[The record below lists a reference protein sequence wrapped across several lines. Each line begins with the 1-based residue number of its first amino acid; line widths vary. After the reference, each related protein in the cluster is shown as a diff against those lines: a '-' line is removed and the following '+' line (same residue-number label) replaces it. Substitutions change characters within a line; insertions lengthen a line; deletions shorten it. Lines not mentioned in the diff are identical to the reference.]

1 MKVAN
6 HLGIS
11 ADCVSFKATPKD
23 KKTVIQ
29 LMQKAGEKVM
39 FIGDGVNDSPAMA
52 QANVGVAINSAA
64 DITVQAASIVF
75 MRNNLEDVL
84 RAINIS
90 TQTLRQIKINFL
102 WAFIYNIVLVPIAMG
117 ALYLWPLICKMICGI
132 EMHMKENHFDGF
144 RLDPMWAGFAMAL
157 SSVSVVLSSLS
168 LKFWNY

>member
-1 MKVAN
+1 
-6 HLGIS
+6 
-11 ADCVSFKATPKD
+11 
-23 KKTVIQ
+23 
-29 LMQKAGEKVM
+29 MQKAGEKVM

-102 WAFIYNIVLVPIAMG
+102 WAFIYNIILVPVAMG
-117 ALYLWPLICKMICGI
+117 ALVLWPILCQLACGR
-132 EMHMKENHFDGF
+132 EMHQMGAHFQGF
-144 RLDPMWAGFAMAL
+144 KLDPMWAGFAMAL

-168 LKFWNY
+168 LKLRNH

>member
-1 MKVAN
+1 
-6 HLGIS
+6 
-11 ADCVSFKATPKD
+11 
-23 KKTVIQ
+23 
-29 LMQKAGEKVM
+29 M

-102 WAFIYNIVLVPIAMG
+102 WAFIYNIILVPIAMG
-117 ALYLWPLICKMICGI
+117 ALVLWPMLC
-132 EMHMKENHFDGF
+132 
-144 RLDPMWAGFAMAL
+144 
-157 SSVSVVLSSLS
+157 
-168 LKFWNY
+168 

>member
-1 MKVAN
+1 
-6 HLGIS
+6 
-11 ADCVSFKATPKD
+11 
-23 KKTVIQ
+23 
-29 LMQKAGEKVM
+29 M

-117 ALYLWPLICKMICGI
+117 ALYLWPLIC
-132 EMHMKENHFDGF
+132 
-144 RLDPMWAGFAMAL
+144 
-157 SSVSVVLSSLS
+157 
-168 LKFWNY
+168 

>member
-1 MKVAN
+1 
-6 HLGIS
+6 
-11 ADCVSFKATPKD
+11 
-23 KKTVIQ
+23 
-29 LMQKAGEKVM
+29 M

-90 TQTLRQIKINFL
+90 RQTIRQIKINFL

-117 ALYLWPLICKMICGI
+117 ALYLWPLICQLACGI
-132 EMHMKENHFDGF
+132 KLH
-144 RLDPMWAGFAMAL
+144 
-157 SSVSVVLSSLS
+157 
-168 LKFWNY
+168 